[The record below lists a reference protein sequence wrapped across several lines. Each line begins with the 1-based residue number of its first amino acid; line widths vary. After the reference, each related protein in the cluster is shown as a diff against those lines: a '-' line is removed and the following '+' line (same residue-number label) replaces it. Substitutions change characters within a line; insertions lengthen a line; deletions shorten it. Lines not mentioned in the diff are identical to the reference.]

1 MAITLLVENNHRIER
16 FYHLNLTTWLGL
28 EVVTQDKAESAVR
41 FLEESGDQVNLIIVR
56 AQLDHEST
64 AKILNE
70 YLKKK
75 GSNKPII
82 VIGPGKGHDVEVH
95 VANSLDLKLLIKTAA
110 TSLGITA
117 KEMMGKPVPDFYP
130 IATHYLSVLKHP
142 VSNVFANKDGKYEL
156 VFKKNQPID
165 PKLIKGH
172 EYIYIDKMDR
182 LEFVSDITSVLM
194 SELAPGDISPDEQ
207 VTATDRS
214 IELLSKK
221 LLTVGVTED
230 TINLAKK
237 TMEQIKKNVKSSP
250 NLSKLVDRLLSNQA
264 SYLFL
269 HTQILTY
276 VALHIVHNIDWGN
289 PEQEEKISFI
299 CFFHD
304 IVLENDEQ
312 AKIKSTTELKLS
324 SLTPEKKQLVEKHAQ
339 LAGELAAQFPRAP
352 MGADQIIKQHHGQL
366 NGLGFSEH
374 FGANVSPISVV
385 FIVAEEFTRIILKQ
399 EPGKLNRTEM
409 LKELKTEFPTSRFNK
424 VLELLKTITF

>member
-28 EVVTQDKAESAVR
+28 EVVTRDKAESAMR

-56 AQLDHEST
+56 AHLDHEST

-75 GSNKPII
+75 GSTKPII
-82 VIGPGKGHDVEVH
+82 VIGPGKDHDVEVH

-117 KEMMGKPVPDFYP
+117 KEMMEKPVPDYYP

-142 VSNVFANKDGKYEL
+142 VSNIFLKRNGKFDL

-165 PKLIKGH
+165 PSLLRGSD
-172 EYIYIDKMDR
+172 YVYVDKMDR
-182 LEFVSDITSVLM
+182 LEFVANITSVLM
-194 SELAPGDISPDEQ
+194 SELAPSEISVDEQ
-207 VTATDRS
+207 VTATDKS
-214 IELLSKK
+214 VELLSKQ
-221 LLTVGVTED
+221 LLTVGVTPD
-230 TINLAKK
+230 TIDLAKK
-237 TMEQIKKNVKSSP
+237 TMEQIKKNVKTVP

-276 VALHIVHNIDWGN
+276 VALHIVKNIDWGT

-304 IVLENDEQ
+304 IALENDEQ
-312 AKIKSTTELKLS
+312 AKIKSNAELKLS
-324 SLTPEKKQLVEKHAQ
+324 NLAVDKKQLVEKHAQ
-339 LAGELAAQFPRAP
+339 LAGEFASQFPKSP

-399 EPGKLNRTEM
+399 VPGKFNRTEM